1 MRLIHLIAYCNPA
14 PNLRM
19 IEVSEPNAS
28 MRRRPLNPPLPS
40 VIGGEGASTVA
51 I

>member
-1 MRLIHLIAYCNPA
+1 MRVIHLSAYCNAA

-28 MRRRPLNPPLPS
+28 MRRWPLNPPLPS